1 MNWSLEVDFE
11 IKLHPMSSPIV
22 KFCYNWVK
30 SGIDNKSNLSQP
42 QPWAHDQGK
51 GLQGFEPRVSPGVTF
66 HAPGSVRECEEMNLH
81 TLK

>member
-42 QPWAHDQGK
+42 
-51 GLQGFEPRVSPGVTF
+51 
-66 HAPGSVRECEEMNLH
+66 
-81 TLK
+81 